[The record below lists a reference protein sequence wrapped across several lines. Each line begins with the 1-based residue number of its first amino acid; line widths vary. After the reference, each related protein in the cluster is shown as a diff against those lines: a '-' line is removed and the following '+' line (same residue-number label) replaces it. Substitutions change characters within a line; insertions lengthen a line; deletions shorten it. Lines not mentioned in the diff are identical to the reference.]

1 MTTVFVI
8 DTNVVSEMMRPRPDG
23 GVRRW
28 LEQTP
33 RDALFL
39 PAVVVAE
46 LLAGVELLP
55 PGRKRDGLGEFISG
69 FVSGTPRENL
79 LPFGLGEAPHYAAI
93 VARRRRQGKD
103 IAPLDAQIAAIAAA
117 SGIPVATRNVRDFE
131 GCGVDVF
138 NPWEGLAE

>member
-1 MTTVFVI
+1 MFVL
-8 DTNVVSEMMRPRPDG
+8 DTNVISEMTRPRPDR
-23 GVRRW
+23 GVLRW

-55 PGRKRDGLGEFISG
+55 PGRKRDGLGGFISG
-69 FVSGTPRENL
+69 FVAGTPRENL
-79 LPFGLGEAPHYAAI
+79 LAFGLREAPHYAAI
-93 VARRRRQGKD
+93 VASRRRQGKD
-103 IAPLDAQIAAIAAA
+103 IAPLDAQIASIAAA

-131 GCGVDVF
+131 GCGIDVF
-138 NPWEGLAE
+138 NPWEGPAE